1 MGCSLLLTGVL
12 RFCIPAAMTLSDVC
26 RDFQFDCG
34 DGNCIR
40 RSYMCDG
47 GADCANGADEELTLC
62 NPTGGWVEPI
72 VNY

>member
-1 MGCSLLLTGVL
+1 MFTVMDRCIKV
-12 RFCIPAAMTLSDVC
+12 CIPAAMTFSDVC

-47 GADCANGADEELTLC
+47 DVDCANGADEESATC